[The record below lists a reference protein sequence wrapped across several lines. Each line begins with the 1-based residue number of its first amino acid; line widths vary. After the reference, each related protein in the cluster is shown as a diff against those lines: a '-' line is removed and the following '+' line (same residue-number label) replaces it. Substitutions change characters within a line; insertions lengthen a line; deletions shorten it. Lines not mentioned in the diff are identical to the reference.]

1 MSIKNWWVT
10 RPKRKLNSI
19 PELLAQFVSV
29 TANNEWSGNR
39 DKHIAFENAIES
51 TNLKRIGERRDAS
64 GSGGRTYIAWMRS
77 LGLLFAQN
85 STNKMY
91 LTLAGEAIIRGENIQ
106 KVLSHQVIRYQFPS
120 SYSCNVHVDLDSRFR
135 IHPFWFLLKLLS
147 DSRLGYLTEKEIGH
161 IIIVQ
166 AENESDKCYESVV
179 KELLSFRG
187 DANIA
192 VSTSFHSYYEE
203 FNITNYSQKSDN
215 LDAIGNTIINWLDYT
230 QLIVRESGAIR
241 LSSEKIDYVNEII
254 KNHLPFIS
262 NPENEEVFQRKYGL
276 CPWQTKDT
284 RNLSKTPTVTP
295 SVIRDNKIRFAFF
308 SESLKRPIARIDSR
322 LIETISEKTGY
333 SEREVEDSLHKNYAK
348 QMTGVL
354 TAFLTNYRDM
364 AFSSRE
370 KATEFELA
378 TVEIFKDVFGMKAF
392 HVGPMGKTPDVLVL
406 SDEDG
411 YSGIIDNKA
420 YSQYSIT
427 NDHHNRMVKN
437 YIGEFSRYSNG
448 APSPAFFSYIAGGFV
463 SKIDTELQ
471 SITQE
476 TSVPG
481 SAMKVDNMIELI
493 QNYATSGYT
502 HSSLRNLF
510 SLGREISLTDIQS
523 LSGNKK
529 LTLKTSP
536 TIPYNQSEEQS
547 SIAAEP

>member
-29 TANNEWSGNR
+29 AANNEWSGNR
-39 DKHIAFENAIES
+39 DLHIAFENAIES

-64 GSGGRTYIAWMRS
+64 GSGGRTYIAWMKS

-91 LTLAGEAIIRGENIQ
+91 LTLAGEAIISGENIQ

-120 SYSCNVHVDLDSRFR
+120 LFSCNVRVDPRFR

-147 DSRLGYLTEKEIGH
+147 DSRLEYLTEEEISH

-179 KELLSFRG
+179 KEILSFRN
-187 DANIA
+187 DTNLAI
-192 VSTSFHSYYEE
+192 SSLFRSYYEE
-203 FNITNYSQKSDN
+203 FNITSYSQKSQY
-215 LDAIGNTIINWLDYT
+215 LDDIGNTIINWLDYT
-230 QLIVRESGAIR
+230 QLIVREPVKIR
-241 LSSEKIDYVNEII
+241 LSSEKVNYVNEII
-254 KNHLPFIS
+254 KSHLPFIP

-284 RNLSKTPTVTP
+284 RNLTKTPTITP
-295 SVIRDNKIRFAFF
+295 KVIRDNKIRFAFF
-308 SESLKRPIARIDSR
+308 SESLKRPITRIDAR

-333 SEREVEDSLHKNYAK
+333 TEREVEDSLHKNYAK
-348 QMTGVL
+348 QMAGIL
-354 TAFLTNYRDM
+354 TTFLANYRDM
-364 AFSSRE
+364 AFASRE

-392 HVGPMGKTPDVLVL
+392 HVGPKGKTPDVLVL
-406 SDEDG
+406 SDEEG

-437 YIGEFSRYSNG
+437 YIGEFGRYSDG

-481 SAMKVDNMIELI
+481 SAMKVDNMINLI
-493 QNYATSGYT
+493 QNYDTSRYT